1 MKRNKTL
8 QRAEAFVRAALSD
21 NSKGPVDESTVKSVA
36 RKVSKA
42 IPAQRQKKEERE
54 SVRA

>member
-1 MKRNKTL
+1 MKKDEIL
-8 QRAEAFVRAALSD
+8 QKAEAFVRDALSS
-21 NSKGPVDESTVKSVA
+21 NSKGPVSESTVKSVA

>member
-1 MKRNKTL
+1 MKRDEIL

-21 NSKGPVDESTVKSVA
+21 NSKVPVDESTVKSVA

>member
-1 MKRNKTL
+1 MKKDEIY
-8 QRAEAFVRAALSD
+8 QKAEAFVRDALSN
-21 NSKGPVDESTVKSVA
+21 NSKEPVDESIVKSVA

-42 IPAQRQKKEERE
+42 IPTHRQKKEERE

>member
-1 MKRNKTL
+1 MKRDEIL